1 MPLFGVCDRDFL
13 TVFLMGTPGQREE
26 ETARNQALM
35 LEAMKQ
41 EAQNGRE
48 IIQKFCELNLERIQN
63 SGKTRELP
71 AQIKKLEGALSE
83 LYDLVSTH

>member
-1 MPLFGVCDRDFL
+1 
-13 TVFLMGTPGQREE
+13 
-26 ETARNQALM
+26 M

-71 AQIKKLEGALSE
+71 AQIKKLEGALPE